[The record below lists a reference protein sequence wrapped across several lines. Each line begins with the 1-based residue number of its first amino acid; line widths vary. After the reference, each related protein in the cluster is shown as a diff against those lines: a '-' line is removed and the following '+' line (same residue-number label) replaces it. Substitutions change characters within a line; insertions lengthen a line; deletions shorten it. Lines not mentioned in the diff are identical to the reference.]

1 MLYERS
7 LAIEHRL
14 NALLCLIQRGHYST
28 ATLAAEL
35 GVSVPTVSRDI
46 AALRQ
51 RGYGIRAMRGPDGWC
66 YELTAE
72 PTSTLNG
79 ERAQVPWRS

>member
-14 NALLCLIQRGHYST
+14 NALLRLIHMGRYST
-28 ATLAAEL
+28 ATLATEL
-35 GVSVPTVSRDI
+35 CVSIPTVSRDI

-51 RGYGIRAMRGPDGWC
+51 RGYAIRAMRGPDGWC

>member
-7 LAIEHRL
+7 LAIEYRL
-14 NALLCLIQRGHYST
+14 NTLLSLIQRGSYST
-28 ATLAAEL
+28 ATLAVEL

-51 RGYGIRAMRGPDGWC
+51 RGYAIRAMRGPDSWC
-66 YELTAE
+66 YELTVE
-72 PTSTLNG
+72 PTSTING

>member
-14 NALLCLIQRGHYST
+14 NALLRLIQRGCYS
-28 ATLAAEL
+28 APTLAAEL

-51 RGYGIRAMRGPDGWC
+51 RGYAIRSTRGAEGWC
-66 YELTAE
+66 YEMTVE
-72 PTSTLNG
+72 PASISNG
-79 ERAQVPWRS
+79 ERALMP

>member
-7 LAIEHRL
+7 LAIEQRL
-14 NALLCLIQRGHYST
+14 HALLRLIQKGGYST
-28 ATLAAEL
+28 LTLAEEL

-51 RGYGIRAMRGPDGWC
+51 RGYTIRAMRGSDGWC
-66 YELTAE
+66 YELTVE